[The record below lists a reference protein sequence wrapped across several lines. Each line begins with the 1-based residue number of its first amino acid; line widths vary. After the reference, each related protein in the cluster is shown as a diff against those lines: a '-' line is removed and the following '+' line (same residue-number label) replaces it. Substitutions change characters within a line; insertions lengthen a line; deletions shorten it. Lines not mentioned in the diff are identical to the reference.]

1 VRIRRV
7 GSVRAMER
15 MIDEMITLGYDV
27 QHRGEETALLK
38 KRTWGSV
45 GVIIV
50 LLIIA
55 FVFVGITLGLSFL
68 LPIAYAVYSHQ
79 TAETVEIK
87 VDRSTDVAGPA
98 AQPPAYAPPSEA
110 QPSRQTPPPPGV

>member
-1 VRIRRV
+1 MRIRRV

-55 FVFVGITLGLSFL
+55 FVFSIVTFGLSFL

-87 VDRSTDVAGPA
+87 VDRPMDVAGPA
-98 AQPPAYAPPSEA
+98 AQPHPPPEP
-110 QPSRQTPPPPGV
+110 QLSRQAPPPPGV